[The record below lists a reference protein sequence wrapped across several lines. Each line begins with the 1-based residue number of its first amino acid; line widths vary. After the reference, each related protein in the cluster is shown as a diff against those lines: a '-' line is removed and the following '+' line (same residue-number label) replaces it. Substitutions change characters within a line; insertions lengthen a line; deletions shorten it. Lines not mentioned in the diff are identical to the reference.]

1 MRKKLR
7 TNMFDHKN
15 YDANLDQPEFRAVV
29 NKVYDLQDK
38 PSQQILDQPV
48 AQYITETGVYKNMN
62 FRLCDVFNEITI
74 AKEKAHQN
82 DAENKKAGKMK
93 ERRLKNKKLNANM
106 LPDGVKMFNEVGFI
120 KELTEIVEEKKDV

>member
-1 MRKKLR
+1 
-7 TNMFDHKN
+7 
-15 YDANLDQPEFRAVV
+15 
-29 NKVYDLQDK
+29 
-38 PSQQILDQPV
+38 
-48 AQYITETGVYKNMN
+48 MN

-106 LPDGVKMFNEVGFI
+106 LPEGVKMFNEVGFI